1 MENIISESL
10 IKMLSISIVFSV
22 FEMALIQKIKT
33 IFHLKKTYQVILI
46 NFISTFTFG
55 PLFLIW
61 FFNLNIINS
70 LWVSFFSFIGAPAL
84 YESLR
89 KQNIIN
95 YNPKSLKDI
104 NNESNI
110 ENDSKTNDKI
120 DVNTNNKNKW
130 LNRHKYQQQKQII
143 NFK

>member
-10 IKMLSISIVFSV
+10 IKILSISIVFSV

-33 IFHLKKTYQVILI
+33 IFHLKKKYQVILI
-46 NFISTFTFG
+46 NFISTFIFG

-70 LWVSFFSFIGAPAL
+70 LWVSLFSFIGAPAL

-89 KQNIIN
+89 KQNIIS
-95 YNPKSLKDI
+95 YNPRSLKDI
-104 NNESNI
+104 NNESNTD
-110 ENDSKTNDKI
+110 NNLKI
-120 DVNTNNKNKW
+120 K
-130 LNRHKYQQQKQII
+130 H
-143 NFK
+143 

>member
-33 IFHLKKTYQVILI
+33 IFHLKKKYQVILI

-110 ENDSKTNDKI
+110 DNDSNPNDEIDTNI
-120 DVNTNNKNKW
+120 NNETKW
-130 LNRHKYQQQKQII
+130 
-143 NFK
+143 